1 MHCSFQGDWHCCAIS
16 GAPFHHLMS
25 GKSGGHSNMMLFWR
39 QRWQAAMPWQANEG
53 VIRRL
58 STMCIYSLTASGLL
72 ASFCGIDFKGV
83 DNMLGQLEKP
93 AVASD
98 DSQTMSENVFRRIQ
112 AAIVKGE
119 IAPGSKISEPELAR
133 TYGIS
138 RGPLR
143 EAIHRL
149 EGQRLL
155 VRVPH
160 VGARVVSLSHAE
172 LVELYEIRESLEGM
186 ACRLAA
192 ERMTDAEIEELRQVL
207 HTHERDAAFQ
217 AGVGYYQ
224 QEGDFDFHYRIIQGA
239 GNRTLTQMLCGEL
252 YQLVRMYRIQFSATP
267 NRPRQAFAEH
277 HRILD
282 AIADRDGELAELLMR
297 RHIGASKRNI
307 ARHFPDGAPSSR
319 GES

>member
-1 MHCSFQGDWHCCAIS
+1 MPPQGS
-16 GAPFHHLMS
+16 
-25 GKSGGHSNMMLFWR
+25 
-39 QRWQAAMPWQANEG
+39 AAFYHGDVLTPARRNLT
-53 VIRRL
+53 VLARFKFAARRL
-58 STMCIYSLTASGLL
+58 STMCILALTIQVGL
-72 ASFCGIDFKGV
+72 ASFVAIEVQGV
-83 DNMLGQLEKP
+83 DNMLDL
-93 AVASD
+93 
-98 DSQTMSENVFRRIQ
+98 SQPPPTIVEESETLSENVFRRIQ

-172 LVELYEIRESLEGM
+172 LIELYEIRESLEGM

-192 ERMTDAEIEELRQVL
+192 ERMSAAEIDELRRVL
-207 HTHERDAAFQ
+207 DTHERDAAFQ

-224 QEGDFDFHYRIIQGA
+224 QEGDYDFHYRIIQGS
-239 GNRTLTQMLCGEL
+239 GNQTLVQMLCGEL

-267 NRPRQAFAEH
+267 NRPHQAFAEH

-307 ARHFPDGAPSSR
+307 ARHYEGVDNNSPR

>member
-1 MHCSFQGDWHCCAIS
+1 
-16 GAPFHHLMS
+16 
-25 GKSGGHSNMMLFWR
+25 
-39 QRWQAAMPWQANEG
+39 
-53 VIRRL
+53 
-58 STMCIYSLTASGLL
+58 
-72 ASFCGIDFKGV
+72 
-83 DNMLGQLEKP
+83 MLGAMEIPSVTQ
-93 AVASD
+93 D
-98 DSQTMSENVFRRIQ
+98 DSETLSENVFRRIQ

-155 VRVPH
+155 VRIPH

-172 LVELYEIRESLEGM
+172 LIELYEIRESLEGM

-192 ERMTDAEIEELRQVL
+192 ERMTVEEIDELRRVL
-207 HTHERDAAFQ
+207 DTHERDAAFQ

-224 QEGDFDFHYRIIQGA
+224 QEGDFDFHYRIIQGS

-282 AIADRDGELAELLMR
+282 AIAERDGELAELLMR

-307 ARHFPDGAPSSR
+307 ERHYQAASQPTAR
-319 GES
+319 GEK

>member
-1 MHCSFQGDWHCCAIS
+1 
-16 GAPFHHLMS
+16 
-25 GKSGGHSNMMLFWR
+25 
-39 QRWQAAMPWQANEG
+39 
-53 VIRRL
+53 
-58 STMCIYSLTASGLL
+58 
-72 ASFCGIDFKGV
+72 
-83 DNMLGQLEKP
+83 
-93 AVASD
+93 
-98 DSQTMSENVFRRIQ
+98 MSEQALPILDDTETLSEQVFRTIQ

-149 EGQRLL
+149 EGQKLL
-155 VRVPH
+155 VRIPH

-172 LVELYEIRESLEGM
+172 LIELYEIRESLEGM

-192 ERMTDAEIEELRQVL
+192 ERMTQAEIDDLRRVL
-207 HTHERDAAFQ
+207 DLHEQDAAFK

-224 QEGDFDFHYRIIQGA
+224 QEGDFDFHYRIIQGS
-239 GNRTLTQMLCGEL
+239 GNQTLSRMLCGEL
-252 YQLVRMYRIQFSATP
+252 YQLVRMYRLQFSATP
-267 NRPRQAFAEH
+267 NRPRQAFTEH

-282 AIADRDGELAELLMR
+282 AIAERDGELAELLMR
-297 RHIGASKRNI
+297 RHIAASKRNI
-307 ARHFPDGAPSSR
+307 ERHYQAAQARGAAVKPSKSR

>member
-1 MHCSFQGDWHCCAIS
+1 MLDSTDFATV
-16 GAPFHHLMS
+16 AP
-25 GKSGGHSNMMLFWR
+25 
-39 QRWQAAMPWQANEG
+39 
-53 VIRRL
+53 
-58 STMCIYSLTASGLL
+58 
-72 ASFCGIDFKGV
+72 V
-83 DNMLGQLEKP
+83 DAETL
-93 AVASD
+93 
-98 DSQTMSENVFRRIQ
+98 SENVFRRIQ
-112 AAIVKGE
+112 AAIVRGD

-192 ERMTDAEIEELRQVL
+192 ERMTDDEIQELRHVL
-207 HTHERDAAFQ
+207 ETHERDSAFQ

-224 QEGDFDFHYRIIQGA
+224 QEGDFDFITG
-239 GNRTLTQMLCGEL
+239 
-252 YQLVRMYRIQFSATP
+252 
-267 NRPRQAFAEH
+267 
-277 HRILD
+277 
-282 AIADRDGELAELLMR
+282 
-297 RHIGASKRNI
+297 
-307 ARHFPDGAPSSR
+307 SSR
-319 GES
+319 ARATAR

>member
-1 MHCSFQGDWHCCAIS
+1 
-16 GAPFHHLMS
+16 MS
-25 GKSGGHSNMMLFWR
+25 QVDS
-39 QRWQAAMPWQANEG
+39 ET
-53 VIRRL
+53 L
-58 STMCIYSLTASGLL
+58 S
-72 ASFCGIDFKGV
+72 
-83 DNMLGQLEKP
+83 EH
-93 AVASD
+93 
-98 DSQTMSENVFRRIQ
+98 VFRLIQ

-149 EGQRLL
+149 EGQKLL

-192 ERMTDAEIEELRQVL
+192 ERMTQQEIGELRRVL
-207 HTHERDAAFQ
+207 ELHEQDAAFK

-224 QEGDFDFHYRIIQGA
+224 QEGDFDFHYRIIQGS
-239 GNRTLTQMLCGEL
+239 GNRTLAKLCATSCTSWCACTDCSSPPHPIG
-252 YQLVRMYRIQFSATP
+252 RIRPSPSTTAFSTPLKLATVNWP
-267 NRPRQAFAEH
+267 NC
-277 HRILD
+277 
-282 AIADRDGELAELLMR
+282 
-297 RHIGASKRNI
+297 
-307 ARHFPDGAPSSR
+307 
-319 GES
+319 

>member
-1 MHCSFQGDWHCCAIS
+1 
-16 GAPFHHLMS
+16 
-25 GKSGGHSNMMLFWR
+25 MLEAT
-39 QRWQAAMPWQANEG
+39 QDVTAASVETET
-53 VIRRL
+53 L
-58 STMCIYSLTASGLL
+58 
-72 ASFCGIDFKGV
+72 
-83 DNMLGQLEKP
+83 
-93 AVASD
+93 
-98 DSQTMSENVFRRIQ
+98 SENVFRRIQ
-112 AAIVKGE
+112 SAIVKGE

-155 VRVPH
+155 VRIPH

-172 LVELYEIRESLEGM
+172 LIELYEIRESLEGM

-192 ERMTDAEIEELRQVL
+192 ERMSMAEVDELRRVL
-207 HTHERDAAFQ
+207 ETHEQDACFQ
-217 AGVGYYQ
+217 AGIGYYQ
-224 QEGDFDFHYRIIQGA
+224 QEGDFDFHYRIIQGS
-239 GNRTLTQMLCGEL
+239 GNRTLVQMLCGEL

-282 AIADRDGELAELLMR
+282 AIAEGDGELAELLMR

-307 ARHFPDGAPSSR
+307 ERHYQDANNNSPR
-319 GES
+319 

>member
-1 MHCSFQGDWHCCAIS
+1 MLDALD
-16 GAPFHHLMS
+16 APRSDLVDT
-25 GKSGGHSNMMLFWR
+25 GT
-39 QRWQAAMPWQANEG
+39 
-53 VIRRL
+53 L
-58 STMCIYSLTASGLL
+58 S
-72 ASFCGIDFKGV
+72 
-83 DNMLGQLEKP
+83 EH
-93 AVASD
+93 
-98 DSQTMSENVFRRIQ
+98 VFRLIQ

-149 EGQRLL
+149 EGQKLL

-172 LVELYEIRESLEGM
+172 LIELYEIRESLEGM

-192 ERMTDAEIEELRQVL
+192 ERMSEAEIDELRRVL
-207 HTHERDAAFQ
+207 DTHERDAAFQ

-224 QEGDFDFHYRIIQGA
+224 QEGDFDFHYRIIQGS

-307 ARHFPDGAPSSR
+307 ERHYQAATDIQPR
-319 GES
+319 GEA

>member
-1 MHCSFQGDWHCCAIS
+1 MQVAHDQGHKA
-16 GAPFHHLMS
+16 
-25 GKSGGHSNMMLFWR
+25 
-39 QRWQAAMPWQANEG
+39 E
-53 VIRRL
+53 
-58 STMCIYSLTASGLL
+58 
-72 ASFCGIDFKGV
+72 V
-83 DNMLGQLEKP
+83 D
-93 AVASD
+93 
-98 DSQTMSENVFRRIQ
+98 SETIAESVFRRIQ
-112 AAIVKGE
+112 AAIVRGD

-133 TYGIS
+133 TYGVS

-155 VRVPH
+155 VRIPH
-160 VGARVVSLSHAE
+160 VGARVVSLSQAE
-172 LVELYEIRESLEGM
+172 LIELYDIREALEGM

-192 ERMTDAEIEELRQVL
+192 ARMTAAEVDELRRVL
-207 HTHERDAAFQ
+207 DTHERDAGFQ

-224 QEGDFDFHYRIIQGA
+224 QEGDFDFHYRIIQGS
-239 GNRTLTQMLCGEL
+239 GNRTLAQLLCGEL
-252 YQLVRMYRIQFSATP
+252 YQLVRMYRIRFSTTP

-297 RHIGASKRNI
+297 RHIAGSRRNVEQHM
-307 ARHFPDGAPSSR
+307 AGSVHEQTQR

>member
-1 MHCSFQGDWHCCAIS
+1 MFD
-16 GAPFHHLMS
+16 
-25 GKSGGHSNMMLFWR
+25 
-39 QRWQAAMPWQANEG
+39 
-53 VIRRL
+53 
-58 STMCIYSLTASGLL
+58 
-72 ASFCGIDFKGV
+72 
-83 DNMLGQLEKP
+83 QLETP
-93 AVASD
+93 VLVQEDAE
-98 DSQTMSENVFRRIQ
+98 TLSENVFRRIQ

-149 EGQRLL
+149 EGLRLV
-155 VRVPH
+155 VRIPH
-160 VGARVVSLSHAE
+160 VGARVVSLTHGE
-172 LVELYEIRESLEGM
+172 MIELYQIRESLEGM

-192 ERMTDAEIEELRQVL
+192 ERMTQAQIDELRQVL
-207 HTHERDAAFQ
+207 DTHEHDAAFQ

-224 QEGDFDFHYRIIQGA
+224 QEGDFDFHYRIIQGS
-239 GNRTLTQMLCGEL
+239 GNRTLSQMLCGEL

-297 RHIGASKRNI
+297 RHIAASRRNI
-307 ARHFPDGAPSSR
+307 ERHYQTASDR
-319 GES
+319 GEQ

>member
-1 MHCSFQGDWHCCAIS
+1 MLDALD
-16 GAPFHHLMS
+16 AP
-25 GKSGGHSNMMLFWR
+25 R
-39 QRWQAAMPWQANEG
+39 
-53 VIRRL
+53 
-58 STMCIYSLTASGLL
+58 
-72 ASFCGIDFKGV
+72 
-83 DNMLGQLEKP
+83 P
-93 AVASD
+93 AYD
-98 DSQTMSENVFRRIQ
+98 DSETLSEHVFRLIQ

-172 LVELYEIRESLEGM
+172 LIELYEIRESLEGM

-192 ERMTDAEIEELRQVL
+192 ERMTLDEIEELRRVL
-207 HTHERDAAFQ
+207 DLHERDAAFQ

-224 QEGDFDFHYRIIQGA
+224 QEGDFDFHYRIIQGS
-239 GNRTLTQMLCGEL
+239 GNKTLSQMLCGEL
-252 YQLVRMYRIQFSATP
+252 YQLVRMYRLQFSATP
-267 NRPRQAFAEH
+267 NRPHQAFAEH

-282 AIADRDGELAELLMR
+282 AIAERDGELAELLMR
-297 RHIGASKRNI
+297 RHIAASKRNI
-307 ARHFPDGAPSSR
+307 ERHYSAAMGQGAATTSSSKR

>member
-1 MHCSFQGDWHCCAIS
+1 MLDAIET
-16 GAPFHHLMS
+16 AP
-25 GKSGGHSNMMLFWR
+25 
-39 QRWQAAMPWQANEG
+39 
-53 VIRRL
+53 
-58 STMCIYSLTASGLL
+58 
-72 ASFCGIDFKGV
+72 
-83 DNMLGQLEKP
+83 P
-93 AVASD
+93 ALD
-98 DSQTMSENVFRRIQ
+98 DSETLSENVFRRIQ
-112 AAIVKGE
+112 AAIVRGDIK
-119 IAPGSKISEPELAR
+119 PGSKISEPELAR

-155 VRVPH
+155 VRIPH
-160 VGARVVSLSHAE
+160 VGARVVSLSQAE
-172 LVELYEIRESLEGM
+172 LIELYEIRESLEGM

-192 ERMTDAEIEELRQVL
+192 ERMTVAQIDDLRRVL
-207 HTHERDAAFQ
+207 DTHERDTAFQ

-239 GNRTLTQMLCGEL
+239 GNSTLTQMLCGEL
-252 YQLVRMYRIQFSATP
+252 YQLVRMYRIQFSTTP

-297 RHIGASKRNI
+297 RHIGGSKRNI
-307 ARHFPDGAPSSR
+307 EQHYQAAPDR
-319 GES
+319 GEKQK